1 MILTYYIYLIE
12 SVETAI
18 FYYLGP
24 PLLCTISLHPF
35 LFHTPC
41 ICTSTCSL
49 RMQSTFQ
56 NDDRTNFSCFLQ
68 PKFLHVLFFNRNKWT
83 NATTIFDAF
92 HMLYCYM
99 AWYTARSGPWK
110 PKFSKFIFLAKI
122 HLTTLGNR
130 ENMLFCLCDGF

>member
-1 MILTYYIYLIE
+1 MKLFIHTFRILWKTLLGFSYYKSMEILKHFIYTISSRSKLWFLKSYSTYIYLIE
-12 SVETAI
+12 TAI
-18 FYYLGP
+18 FLLSRP

-56 NDDRTNFSCFLQ
+56 NDDRTNFSWFLQ

-83 NATTIFDAF
+83 NATTIFNAF
-92 HMLYCYM
+92 HMLY
-99 AWYTARSGPWK
+99 
-110 PKFSKFIFLAKI
+110 
-122 HLTTLGNR
+122 
-130 ENMLFCLCDGF
+130 

>member
-1 MILTYYIYLIE
+1 MNLSIHTFRILWKTLFGFYYYKSMDNFKAFHLYNLTKIKTLISEEWFYIYIYLIE
-12 SVETAI
+12 TAI
-18 FYYLGP
+18 FLLSRP

-56 NDDRTNFSCFLQ
+56 NDDRTNFSWFLQ

-83 NATTIFDAF
+83 NATTIFNAF
-92 HMLYCYM
+92 HMLC
-99 AWYTARSGPWK
+99 
-110 PKFSKFIFLAKI
+110 
-122 HLTTLGNR
+122 
-130 ENMLFCLCDGF
+130 